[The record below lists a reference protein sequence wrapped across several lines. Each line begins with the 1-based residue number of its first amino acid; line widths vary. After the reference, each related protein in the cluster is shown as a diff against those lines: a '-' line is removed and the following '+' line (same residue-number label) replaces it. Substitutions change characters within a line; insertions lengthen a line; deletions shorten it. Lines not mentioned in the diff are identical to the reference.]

1 MVRGLGGSFKSFR
14 LGGTIGSCR
23 PNPYGIVGSFE
34 SSSMVKIR
42 GSGDAIEETEG
53 INAA

>member
-1 MVRGLGGSFKSFR
+1 MLNGLSGRLRSFR

-23 PNPYGIVGSFE
+23 PNLYGIVGSME
-34 SSSMVKIR
+34 SSLRVNIC

-53 INAA
+53 IPVV